1 MHATTRYKGQRNL
14 AKGDIAWVIISCR
27 YLPSYSPSGSRP
39 HEVGLARCTNLQ
51 RLWRSETGEKGGC
64 GGQRS
69 YRSKERW
76 PFPVGSPLW
85 SLTIALSRPFS
96 HNLPFECLRRSN
108 QQGHFR
114 AKRMEERLKD
124 VRQILKHCGE
134 DTELSYTKENLSIS
148 FAVWALCT
156 NVTNI
161 QLHQWT
167 VWHRSQLAKLL
178 VSDISPNNVM

>member
-108 QQGHFR
+108 HFR
-114 AKRMEERLKD
+114 AKRMEERCKTNFKALWGGHGAVVYKRKPVD
-124 VRQILKHCGE
+124 IFCRLSTMHERDKHSATPMNGMTSIAIGE
-134 DTELSYTKENLSIS
+134 IACQRYI
-148 FAVWALCT
+148 A
-156 NVTNI
+156 
-161 QLHQWT
+161 
-167 VWHRSQLAKLL
+167 
-178 VSDISPNNVM
+178 